1 MNIYLVKA
9 KIRAHW
15 QSFAMAI
22 FFGLLF
28 VVQLSWYGVYPLL
41 HLTLICSHNN
51 CTIDSRTFWMWFD
64 LGLFLVMAT
73 AFVTFVVTEWQM
85 SKEREKKSKEFWR

>member
-1 MNIYLVKA
+1 
-9 KIRAHW
+9 
-15 QSFAMAI
+15 
-22 FFGLLF
+22 
-28 VVQLSWYGVYPLL
+28 
-41 HLTLICSHNN
+41 
-51 CTIDSRTFWMWFD
+51 MWFD